1 MVLSIGS
8 LICLLF
14 VFTAGLTKNDQTLH
28 SLYYIKTDTKNFT
41 STPEV
46 LGGQSTT
53 LGSLLGTLMGSAS
66 TNKLYDFYEIYLWNY
81 CVGSTTNAVDT
92 VQACTSRNFNFVF
105 NPLQVWGLNGT
116 TVQNEIPGAI
126 NSAISAYTKGAHF
139 MHIAYTIAFWTTV
152 GTIVAGLFAICS
164 RVGSCITTIVSG
176 FATLF
181 TILSALASTIIFS
194 TLTAAL
200 NGSLKE
206 YNIVT
211 HLGTKMLAID
221 WLAAAFSIAAS
232 LFWFISICCCS
243 GRSGRKE
250 RRSTAAPATGSG
262 FAPFGNRGYQPIA
275 DDGVQHP
282 SMYGQQPGNRGMEM
296 QDFGAG
302 PYKGRDT
309 AYEPFRHGGV

>member
-1 MVLSIGS
+1 
-8 LICLLF
+8 
-14 VFTAGLTKNDQTLH
+14 
-28 SLYYIKTDTKNFT
+28 
-41 STPEV
+41 
-46 LGGQSTT
+46 
-53 LGSLLGTLMGSAS
+53 MGV
-66 TNKLYDFYEIYLWNY
+66 EWN
-81 CVGSTTNAVDT
+81 
-92 VQACTSRNFNFVF
+92 
-105 NPLQVWGLNGT
+105 NGT
-116 TVQNEIPGAI
+116 ERNTCGYQLCHQCIHQGSSFHAHCIHNCILDDRRNYRGWPFCNLLKSWKLHHHYRLGRKSSLSTSFGF
-126 NSAISAYTKGAHF
+126 NSNL
-139 MHIAYTIAFWTTV
+139 V
-152 GTIVAGLFAICS
+152 EQ
-164 RVGSCITTIVSG
+164 

-243 GRSGRKE
+243 GRSNRKE
-250 RRSTAAPATGSG
+250 RRSAAAPATGSG